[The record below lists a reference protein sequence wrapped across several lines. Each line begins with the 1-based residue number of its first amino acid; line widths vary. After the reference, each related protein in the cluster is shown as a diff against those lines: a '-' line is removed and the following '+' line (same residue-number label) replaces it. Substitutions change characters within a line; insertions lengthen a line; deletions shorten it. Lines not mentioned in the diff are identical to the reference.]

1 MGAGVVLWGCFWS
14 GLGQVRTGQRRD
26 RQDGSRPLILL
37 LLLLLIFFLIHPCS
51 ASYQLSFAHL
61 EMYVDVFATFAQTLV
76 GFFPD
81 PSPIVALPC
90 E

>member
-26 RQDGSRPLILL
+26 RQDGSRPRILL

-51 ASYQLSFAHL
+51 ASYKLSFANL
-61 EMYVDVFATFAQTLV
+61 EMFLEMFLQHLHRNWLD
-76 GFFPD
+76 FFWTQ
-81 PSPIVALPC
+81 VQ
-90 E
+90 